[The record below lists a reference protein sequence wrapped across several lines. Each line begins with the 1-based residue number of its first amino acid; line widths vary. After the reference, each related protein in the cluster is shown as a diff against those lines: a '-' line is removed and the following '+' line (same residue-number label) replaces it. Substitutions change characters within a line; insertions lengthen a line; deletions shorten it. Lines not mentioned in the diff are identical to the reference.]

1 MRNNSS
7 IFLEIRRPP
16 KIGMIHGDSVFFP
29 DLGFRMNLNASD
41 AEEIFAR
48 ACVRIVCFWRF

>member
-16 KIGMIHGDSVFFP
+16 KIGMIHGDSVF
-29 DLGFRMNLNASD
+29 SQIWVS
-41 AEEIFAR
+41 E
-48 ACVRIVCFWRF
+48 